1 MCSLVDFAK
10 AKTATRTHTK
20 DDLIIAACDALS
32 CMINT
37 NAKRK
42 QAENKSVGVQCFK
55 ILFLKS
61 KAGDEAAVDIDVV
74 VEALNDLLRYKK
86 TSVVEAC
93 VKSLCCLCGGPIKVG
108 TENGPRLL
116 KLKQKVVDDLFKLAG
131 NDSDSIIK
139 VAGRAL
145 VEVLKCVAR
154 DDYTHLPDA
163 IIVAEDPPSKD
174 VTTGSDTKVDG
185 DDDDDL
191 DAMYDDDD
199 DVSAEPAKKKMRDSG
214 GHNDATT
221 PRSAVFSPATIFSRV
236 LQLPSVGRKATAK
249 AMWLTEIIKGT
260 APDKPK
266 QSAETTEG
274 NKLTISNKE
283 VAHSVEE
290 LLQWM
295 SLTTS
300 KGREAIVSTM
310 IHVQAQLLMLLRHRN
325 VVTQE
330 FGARSLVLLYN
341 NAEMAVEDEVI
352 SLEARKDVAN
362 KIRRKLLAALMQIMN
377 FASLSK
383 KMKAEQAGNKDKKK
397 DSTKKNEKDKAK
409 FTNNTSAE
417 ATNNS
422 ARNNNPI
429 SAVYRE
435 LYALA
440 QDAGD
445 PLLVYALLPA
455 AVASSIV
462 MLDDLAND
470 SNADD
475 NTSAFFGSSLSEETS
490 ASTSSPSQNPNST
503 EESAAIMAGVGGAL
517 ENELLLQ
524 FRDQL
529 IPLLF
534 VRRYMPHVRVRSAM
548 QCLWAV
554 IVDDETPAVQK
565 FSHDIIS
572 GILAGLKSA
581 HWTRRYAACEALQE
595 ILTRFSLDYTEVIR
609 VLPGDPNNASSESA
623 KILLDLWKFG
633 MRVMDDA
640 KEQNNRLAKNT
651 MKALKRFTLRAATP
665 TESVGSVV
673 RMVVD
678 NMLPYLMN
686 DGIYTRDAAS
696 RQLCMDTLLELMK
709 VASASSIHPH
719 TVRLVAVL
727 LEAQSPLE
735 HGDLSKLQQQTH
747 TDALPDAISAE
758 TVERIRVSVM
768 RSSPLSSALALCLKH
783 VDGEVMKELT
793 PVLTRLIKR
802 AVGLPTRVA
811 TAHFVGEIIGVVS
824 KEELKPHAQQLL
836 KALGMS
842 LLDESVSVR
851 KAVAKAAGAVC
862 KVLWR
867 I

>member
-1 MCSLVDFAK
+1 MV
-10 AKTATRTHTK
+10 
-20 DDLIIAACDALS
+20 
-32 CMINT
+32 NT
-37 NAKRK
+37 SAKRK
-42 QAENKSVGVQCFK
+42 QAENQSVGVQCFQ
-55 ILFLKS
+55 ILFLAS
-61 KAGDEAAVDIDVV
+61 KAGGAAAVDIDTV
-74 VEALNDLLRYKK
+74 VEALNDLLRHKK

-93 VKSLCCLCGGPIKVG
+93 VKSLCCLCGGPIGVG

-116 KLKQKVVDDLFKLAG
+116 KLKRKVVDDLFKLSG

-163 IIVAEDPPSKD
+163 TIVAEDPPSKD
-174 VTTGSDTKVDG
+174 ATAGSDMKVDDG
-185 DDDDDL
+185 DDDDEDL

-199 DVSAEPAKKKMRDSG
+199 DLSAEPAKKKMRDSG
-214 GHNDATT
+214 EHNAAT

-260 APDKPK
+260 APNKPK
-266 QSAETTEG
+266 QSAEATDG
-274 NKLTISNKE
+274 HKMALPNKAVL
-283 VAHSVEE
+283 HSAEE
-290 LLQWM
+290 LLQWT
-295 SLTTS
+295 SLTTA
-300 KGREAIVSTM
+300 KGREGVVSTM
-310 IHVQAQLLMLLRHRN
+310 VHVQAQLLMLLRHRN

-330 FGARSLVLLYN
+330 YGARSLVLLYN
-341 NAEMAVEDEVI
+341 NAEMAVKDEVT
-352 SLEARKDVAN
+352 SHEARKDVAN

-397 DSTKKNEKDKAK
+397 GSTTKNEKDKEK

-422 ARNNNPI
+422 SRNSNPI

-462 MLDDLAND
+462 MLDDLADDGNV
-470 SNADD
+470 DD
-475 NTSAFFGSSLSEETS
+475 NTSAFFGSSLSGDTS
-490 ASTSSPSQNPNST
+490 TPRSSSSQNTNST
-503 EESAAIMAGVGGAL
+503 EETAAIMAGVGGAV
-517 ENELLLQ
+517 ENELLMQ

-548 QCLWAV
+548 QCLWTV
-554 IVDDETPAVQK
+554 IVEDETPAVQK

-572 GILAGLKSA
+572 GILTGLKSA

-609 VLPGDPNNASSESA
+609 VSPGEQSNSNKESA

-633 MRVMDDA
+633 IRVMDDA

-651 MKALKRFTLRAATP
+651 MKALKRFTIRAATP

-673 RMVVD
+673 RTVVD
-678 NMLPYLMN
+678 HMLPYLMN

-719 TVRLVAVL
+719 TARLVAVL

-747 TDALPDAISAE
+747 TDTLPDTISSE
-758 TVERIRVSVM
+758 TIERIRVSVM

-783 VDGEVMKELT
+783 VDGEVMKELA
-793 PVLTRLIKR
+793 PVLSRLIKR

-811 TAHFVGEIIGVVS
+811 TAHFVGEIVGVVS

-836 KALGMS
+836 KALSMS

-862 KVLWR
+862 KVL
-867 I
+867 